1 VTVRA
6 RGFTLVEVLIAM
18 GITAAMAAMTIG
30 SLRSIDR
37 AADLAREQD
46 ERYAAARV
54 ALRRMTRELS
64 MAFLSGN
71 YDDKRYREPVT
82 LFVGR
87 EDELLFTTMAHTRL
101 YRDARESDQAVVE
114 YRLDSDPDHP
124 GERALFRREKVRL
137 DDDPER
143 GGRKDLVADRIVS
156 LRLDYWD
163 PRRKDWTRE
172 WTTRSTE
179 HARELPPRVRIELE
193 MSRAGRETEK
203 FVTEARIELRKP
215 LGF

>member
-37 AADLAREQD
+37 AAEVAREQD

-54 ALRRMTRELS
+54 ALRRMAHELS
-64 MAFLSGN
+64 MAFLSRN
-71 YDDKRYREPVT
+71 YDDKRYRDPVT

-87 EDELLFTTMAHTRL
+87 EDEVLFTTMGHTRL

-114 YRLDSDPDHP
+114 YRLDSDPDRP
-124 GERALFRREKVRL
+124 GERALFRREKTRL
-137 DDDPER
+137 DDEPDR
-143 GGRKDLVADRIVS
+143 GGRTDLVADRIVS
-156 LRLDYWD
+156 LRLAYWH
-163 PRRKDWTRE
+163 PKRKDWTRE
-172 WTTRSTE
+172 WRTTSTE
-179 HARELPPRVRIELE
+179 FELPPRVRIELE
-193 MSRAGRETEK
+193 MARAGRETEK
-203 FVTEARIELRKP
+203 FVTEARVELRRP
-215 LGF
+215 LGP